1 MDPLPIYIYY
11 PTANKQYRL
20 NSVSCYV
27 KISDSDFIPLAL
39 STVELSWIELMIDG
53 SWGLA
58 EHGKFGQAILL
69 IFKLR
74 SKLKHSIIWLTHWI
88 IDSQTVSFFHLYS
101 PIFTYIYLYSP
112 IFTFIHLFLLIFTNF
127 HQFSSIFSIFNNFHR
142 FSQIFAHFHQF
153 SPIFTFFLQFSH

>member
-11 PTANKQYRL
+11 PTANKQYQL
-20 NSVSCYV
+20 NSVSCHV

-74 SKLKHSIIWLTHWI
+74 SKLKHSIIWLTDW
-88 IDSQTVSFFHLYS
+88 QTDWLTISYFHLYS
-101 PIFTYIYLYSP
+101 PIFTYI
-112 IFTFIHLFLLIFTNF
+112 HL
-127 HQFSSIFSIFNNFHR
+127 
-142 FSQIFAHFHQF
+142 F
-153 SPIFTFFLQFSH
+153 SPIFTYYTYFHLFSPFSPFSPNFTYFHLLSHIFTFFT